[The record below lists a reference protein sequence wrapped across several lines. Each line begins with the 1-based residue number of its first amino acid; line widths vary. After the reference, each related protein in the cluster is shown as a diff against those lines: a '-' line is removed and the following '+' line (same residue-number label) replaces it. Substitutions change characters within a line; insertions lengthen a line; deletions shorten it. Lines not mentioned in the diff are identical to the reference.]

1 MPWINHGYGRPC
13 GLWKFFFHLPNPAK
27 ICQSAFC
34 ATLIYQGWS
43 RKSNRDASQHL
54 RGNIERAMARHSAPC
69 TRHHLGI
76 SYEIAGPFYVDIYIY
91 IVFYILSCHTT
102 CVVRHN
108 FNFISISYQ
117 YNRLTTHEGSQ
128 DASGASRCWCTWIL
142 RQHIDKL
149 CMILPDGTY
158 ASAEMDG
165 KTMTEVSGQK
175 TDQWSED
182 HDWRPLYIIKW
193 LHLIFT
199 LTIGHIICI
208 DLRFGCRCS
217 YSI

>member
-1 MPWINHGYGRPC
+1 MGMEGLVACESFFSIFQTRPRYAKVHFVQPWSTKDGV
-13 GLWKFFFHLPNPAK
+13 AK
-27 ICQSAFC
+27 AIG
-34 ATLIYQGWS
+34 TLRSTYEVM
-43 RKSNRDASQHL
+43 D
-54 RGNIERAMARHSAPC
+54 IERAMARHSEPC

-91 IVFYILSCHTT
+91 IHIVFYILSCHTT
-102 CVVRHN
+102 CVVKHN

-128 DASGASRCWCTWIL
+128 DASGASRSWCTWIL

-149 CMILPDGTY
+149 CMVLPDGTY

-175 TDQWSED
+175 NGPVVG
-182 HDWRPLYIIKW
+182 RPRRK
-193 LHLIFT
+193 
-199 LTIGHIICI
+199 TIVHN
-208 DLRFGCRCS
+208 
-217 YSI
+217 

>member
-1 MPWINHGYGRPC
+1 MGMEGLVACESFFSIFQTRPRYAKVHFVQPWSTKDGV
-13 GLWKFFFHLPNPAK
+13 AK
-27 ICQSAFC
+27 AIG
-34 ATLIYQGWS
+34 TLRSTYEVI
-43 RKSNRDASQHL
+43 D
-54 RGNIERAMARHSAPC
+54 IERAMARHSAPC
-69 TRHHLGI
+69 TGHHLGI

-108 FNFISISYQ
+108 FNFISISYH
-117 YNRLTTHEGSQ
+117 YNRLTNAWRKPG
-128 DASGASRCWCTWIL
+128 GASRCWCTWIL

-149 CMILPDGTY
+149 CMVLPDGTY

-165 KTMTEVSGQK
+165 KTMTEVSGLQ
-175 TDQWSED
+175 TVEWSED

-199 LTIGHIICI
+199 LTTIRHIICI

>member
-1 MPWINHGYGRPC
+1 MGMEGLVACESFFSIFQTRPRYAKVHFVQPWSTKDGV
-13 GLWKFFFHLPNPAK
+13 AK
-27 ICQSAFC
+27 AIG
-34 ATLIYQGWS
+34 TLRSTYEVI
-43 RKSNRDASQHL
+43 D
-54 RGNIERAMARHSAPC
+54 IERAMARHSAPC
-69 TRHHLGI
+69 TGHHLGI

-91 IVFYILSCHTT
+91 RILYSVMSYHMCCKAQFQFHI
-102 CVVRHN
+102 
-108 FNFISISYQ
+108 NFISLQSF
-117 YNRLTTHEGSQ
+117 NNAWRKPG
-128 DASGASRCWCTWIL
+128 GASRCWCTWIL

-149 CMILPDGTY
+149 CMVLPDGTY

-165 KTMTEVSGQK
+165 KTMTEVSGLQ
-175 TDQWSED
+175 TVEWLED

-199 LTIGHIICI
+199 LTTIRHIICI

>member
-13 GLWKFFFHLPNPAK
+13 GLWKFFFHLPNPTK

-91 IVFYILSCHTT
+91 RILHSVMSYHMCCKAQFQFHI
-102 CVVRHN
+102 
-108 FNFISISYQ
+108 NFISIQSFNNAWRKPGCFRSIEMLMYL
-117 YNRLTTHEGSQ
+117 NPEATH
-128 DASGASRCWCTWIL
+128 
-142 RQHIDKL
+142 RQALHGFAWWNL
-149 CMILPDGTY
+149 CVCRDG
-158 ASAEMDG
+158 
-165 KTMTEVSGQK
+165 
-175 TDQWSED
+175 W
-182 HDWRPLYIIKW
+182 
-193 LHLIFT
+193 
-199 LTIGHIICI
+199 
-208 DLRFGCRCS
+208 
-217 YSI
+217 